1 MVKPLALAGRKFG
14 RLLAIERG
22 PNNKFGQARWVC
34 LCDCGG
40 QSLTGSTNLVSGKTR
55 SCGCVGAEIT
65 AARNFKHGQGSRKK
79 RSRAYTAWKE
89 MNRRVKRDPAYVP
102 KGITV
107 CERWAT
113 SFENFFEDLGAC
125 PDGYELDR
133 LDNSKGYD
141 PTNVR
146 WATET
151 TQSRNRDFCT
161 TTLEGARAIRADT
174 GSHRELSTR
183 HGVPKGVVKSI
194 RANRSWREEEQQ

>member
-1 MVKPLALAGRKFG
+1 
-14 RLLAIERG
+14 
-22 PNNKFGQARWVC
+22 
-34 LCDCGG
+34 
-40 QSLTGSTNLVSGKTR
+40 
-55 SCGCVGAEIT
+55 
-65 AARNFKHGQGSRKK
+65 
-79 RSRAYTAWKE
+79 

-113 SFENFFEDLGAC
+113 SFENFFEDMGAC

-161 TTLEGARAIRADT
+161 TTIEGARAIRADT
-174 GSHRELSTR
+174 GSHRELSIK
-183 HGVPKGVVKSI
+183 HGVPKGVVQSI
-194 RANRSWREEEQQ
+194 RVNRSWREEEQG